1 METFSNCCGAALSTW
16 FEEPVCS
23 QCMEHCE
30 IETEDET
37 PSQHNLDRQIASK
50 LWILCNVS
58 EFGLGAARRR
68 MMQDKLSSDQI
79 QRVSQILLSFN

>member
-1 METFSNCCGAALSTW
+1 
-16 FEEPVCS
+16 
-23 QCMEHCE
+23 MEHFE
-30 IETEDET
+30 HEMIEET

-68 MMQDKLSSDQI
+68 MMQDKLPSDQI

>member
-1 METFSNCCGAALSTW
+1 
-16 FEEPVCS
+16 
-23 QCMEHCE
+23 MEHFE
-30 IETEDET
+30 HEMIEET

-50 LWILCNVS
+50 LWMLCNVS

-68 MMQDKLSSDQI
+68 MMQDNLPSDQI